1 MEDSILVYKDRAPN
15 SIGAKL
21 PKPPRQSAM
30 DSDFFPKNGERRR
43 PYVIVLGNE
52 KGGTGKST
60 TAMHLIVALLGLGYA
75 VGSIDLDSRQGT
87 LSRYIEN
94 RGRHVRETGR
104 MVAMPRHHRI
114 HPSDA
119 SGRQAAETD
128 ERIRLHE
135 AFANLSECDI
145 VIIDTPGADS
155 HLSRL
160 GHVNA
165 DTLITP
171 VNDSF
176 VDIDVIALIDREKRE
191 VQGPSFYSKLVW
203 EQNNRRIVVGRP
215 PIDWVVLRN
224 RLTHIDARN
233 KRDVEA
239 LLRQLAVRIGFRLAP
254 GFGERVVFRELFL
267 KGLTVL
273 DPVGDS
279 PEDIA
284 SPSHEAGRRE
294 IEAMMEVIGL
304 PLRSEQRDRQPA

>member
-1 MEDSILVYKDRAPN
+1 
-15 SIGAKL
+15 
-21 PKPPRQSAM
+21 M
-30 DSDFFPKNGERRR
+30 DSDFFPKNSDGRQ

-60 TAMHLIVALLGLGYA
+60 TAMHLIAALLAQGYA
-75 VGSIDLDSRQGT
+75 VGSIDLDSRQGS

-94 RGRHVRETGR
+94 RARYVRETGR
-104 MVAMPRHHRI
+104 IIPMPRHHRVLR
-114 HPSDA
+114 STA
-119 SGRQAAETD
+119 GARQVAETE
-128 ERIRLHE
+128 ERTRLHE
-135 AFANLSECDI
+135 VFANLADCDI
-145 VIIDTPGADS
+145 VVIDTPGNDS
-155 HLSRL
+155 YLSRL

-171 VNDSF
+171 INDSF
-176 VDIDVIALIDREKRE
+176 IDIDVLAEIDRENRE
-191 VQGPSFYSKLVW
+191 VRGPSFYSKLVW

-239 LLRQLAVRIGFRLAP
+239 LLQQLAIRIGFRAAA

-273 DPVGDS
+273 DIA
-279 PEDIA
+279 EDDAAERANA
-284 SPSHEAGRRE
+284 SHRSGRSE
-294 IEAMMEVIGL
+294 VAAMLEVIGL
-304 PLRSEQRDRQPA
+304 PLQAGERDRRQA

>member
-1 MEDSILVYKDRAPN
+1 
-15 SIGAKL
+15 
-21 PKPPRQSAM
+21 M
-30 DSDFFPKNGERRR
+30 DSDFFPKDSEGRR

-60 TAMHLIVALLGLGYA
+60 TAMHMIVAFLGQGYA
-75 VGSIDLDSRQGT
+75 VGSIDLDSRQGS

-104 MVAMPRHHRI
+104 TVAMPRHHRI
-114 HPSDA
+114 HASDA
-119 SGRQAAETD
+119 SGRRAAEAE
-128 ERIRLHE
+128 ERTRLHE
-135 AFANLSECDI
+135 AFANLSDCDI
-145 VIIDTPGADS
+145 VIIDTPGSDS

-165 DTLITP
+165 DTLVTP

-176 VDIDVIALIDREKRE
+176 LDIDVIALIDREKRE
-191 VQGPSFYSKLVW
+191 VHGPSFYSKLVW

-215 PIDWVVLRN
+215 PIDWIVLRN

-233 KRDVEA
+233 KREVEA
-239 LLRQLAVRIGFRLAP
+239 LLGQLATRIGFRLAP

-267 KGLTVL
+267 KGQTVL
-273 DPVGDS
+273 DPTSGG
-279 PEDIA
+279 PEGMVN
-284 SPSHEAGRRE
+284 PSHEAGRRE
-294 IEAMMEVIGL
+294 IEAMLEVLGL